1 MPLLELYSGAGGSM
15 ATQGIEEVTEN
26 AIRAVARD
34 CGSLSMECSDV
45 AGYVKGVGQRIG
57 EHLKM
62 LDQLE
67 EVTTRLLGDQAR
79 VSDSTD
85 EARLLSEQA
94 KAKLDAGR
102 EAIEGTIQGF
112 KGLTDL
118 IVQLGERMA
127 GFASA
132 MSQVQTVSS
141 TIETIARKTN
151 MLALN
156 ATIEAARAGDAGRS
170 FAVVAAE
177 VKKLAHDT
185 RAATS
190 QIASTIGELTREA
203 GAVTTEIKTGVER
216 SRAAQSGFGTI
227 SETVREVTE
236 IVGMVDRQTEGIA
249 HSTSMIQTSVDR
261 VKAGLTDFAGD
272 ARANGSE
279 LLSAQ
284 KRLAHLE
291 MLSNTM
297 LDTLANSGAEI
308 DDTPFILKAQEALPR
323 RSRPRSSRRSTRAK
337 SASRTCSTATT
348 RSIEG
353 TNPVQ
358 YEVRFNDA
366 ADQRCPPDPR
376 PHQGRRQPHHRLGDR
391 RHERLSAD
399 PPFRAQPPAG
409 TRSGVERR
417 ALPQQAHHHRRPDP
431 HGARKRP
438 AGDAR
443 DLPDGAGRQVDP
455 GEERLRSVVDQGPPL
470 GQFRAR
476 VPRRLNL
483 ARRTAPTRFTYAGHK
498 PRLYALALGP
508 TAHRLRLQR
517 ARTRGQEWRST
528 GPSTSS
534 RSALPKRS

>member
-1 MPLLELYSGAGGSM
+1 M
-15 ATQGIEEVTEN
+15 ATQGIEQVTED

-45 AGYVKGVGQRIG
+45 AGYVKGVSDRIG
-57 EHLKM
+57 EHLRM
-62 LDQLE
+62 LDGLE
-67 EVTTRLLGDQAR
+67 DVTTRLLGDQAR

-102 EAIEGTIQGF
+102 EAIEGTIEGF

-118 IVQLGERMA
+118 VVQLGERMA

-132 MSQVQTVSS
+132 MNQVQTVSS

-216 SRAAQSGFGTI
+216 SRAAQSGFGQI
-227 SETVREVTE
+227 SDTVREVSE

-261 VKAGLTDFAGD
+261 VKAGLTDFAAD
-272 ARANGSE
+272 ARDNGQE
-279 LLSAQ
+279 LLSAE

-291 MLSNTM
+291 TLSNTM

-308 DDTPFILKAQEALPR
+308 DDTPFILKAQEAA
-323 RSRPRSSRRSTRAK
+323 RAIMV
-337 SASRTCSTATT
+337 T
-348 RSIEG
+348 IERAIDEG
-353 TNPVQ
+353 EVEIDDVFDRDYQLVEGSNPSQ
-358 YEVRFNDA
+358 YAVRFNDA
-366 ADQRCPPDPR
+366 ADKHVRPILDRTKGQDNRIIGSAIGDMNGYLPTHLTERSHEARPDDPVWNDEHCR
-376 PHQGRRQPHHRLGDR
+376 NRRILIDDTTRNALASDKPATLATYRMELGDR
-391 RHERLSAD
+391 FIPVKNVFVPLY
-399 PPFRAQPPAG
+399 FKG
-409 TRSGVERR
+409 RR
-417 ALPQQAHHHRRPDP
+417 WGNFELAY
-431 HGARKRP
+431 
-438 AGDAR
+438 R
-443 DLPDGAGRQVDP
+443 D
-455 GEERLRSVVDQGPPL
+455 E
-470 GQFRAR
+470 
-476 VPRRLNL
+476 
-483 ARRTAPTRFTYAGHK
+483 
-498 PRLYALALGP
+498 
-508 TAHRLRLQR
+508 
-517 ARTRGQEWRST
+517 
-528 GPSTSS
+528 
-534 RSALPKRS
+534 

>member
-1 MPLLELYSGAGGSM
+1 M

-45 AGYVKGVGQRIG
+45 AGYVNGVSDRIG

-67 EVTTRLLGDQAR
+67 DVTNRLLSDQAR

-94 KAKLDAGR
+94 KAKLEAGR
-102 EAIEGTIQGF
+102 DAIEGTIAGF
-112 KGLTDL
+112 KGLTEL
-118 IVQLGERMA
+118 VVQLGERMA

-132 MSQVQTVSS
+132 MHQVQTVSS

-203 GAVTTEIKTGVER
+203 GAVTTEIKSGVER

-227 SETVREVTE
+227 SETVREVSE

-272 ARANGSE
+272 ARANGTE
-279 LLSAQ
+279 LQTAQ

-291 MLSNTM
+291 LLSNTM

-308 DDTPFILKAQEALPR
+308 DDTPFILKAQEVAHQIM
-323 RSRPRSSRRSTRAK
+323 A
-337 SASRTCSTATT
+337 A
-348 RSIEG
+348 IEQAVDSG
-353 TNPVQ
+353 EVTIEDVFDRDYKMLEGSNPVQ
-358 YEVRFNDA
+358 YDVRFNA
-366 ADQRCPPDPR
+366 PADKYVQPILDRTKGADGRIIGSAIGDMNGYLPTHLSERSHPQGPDPVWNDEHCR
-376 PHQGRRQPHHRLGDR
+376 NKRILIDDTTRAALASDKPATLATYRMELGDKFIPVKNVFVPLHFKGRRWGNFEL
-391 RHERLSAD
+391 AY
-399 PPFRAQPPAG
+399 
-409 TRSGVERR
+409 
-417 ALPQQAHHHRRPDP
+417 
-431 HGARKRP
+431 
-438 AGDAR
+438 R
-443 DLPDGAGRQVDP
+443 DD
-455 GEERLRSVVDQGPPL
+455 
-470 GQFRAR
+470 
-476 VPRRLNL
+476 
-483 ARRTAPTRFTYAGHK
+483 
-498 PRLYALALGP
+498 
-508 TAHRLRLQR
+508 
-517 ARTRGQEWRST
+517 
-528 GPSTSS
+528 
-534 RSALPKRS
+534 

>member
-1 MPLLELYSGAGGSM
+1 L
-15 ATQGIEEVTEN
+15 GIEEVTEN

-45 AGYVKGVGQRIG
+45 AGYVTGVATRIG

-67 EVTTRLLGDQAR
+67 EVTTRLLADQAR

-94 KAKLDAGR
+94 KSKLDAGR
-102 EAIEGTIQGF
+102 AAIEGTIDGF

-190 QIASTIGELTREA
+190 QIATTIGELTREA
-203 GAVTTEIKTGVER
+203 SAVTTEIKTGVER
-216 SRAAQSGFGTI
+216 SRAAQSGFGQI
-227 SETVREVTE
+227 SDTVREVSE

-272 ARANGSE
+272 ARENGTE

-308 DDTPFILKAQEALPR
+308 DDTPFILKAQEACR
-323 RSRPRSSRRSTRAK
+323 QIQAVIERAID
-337 SASRTCSTATT
+337 SGELTVEDAFDTDYQ
-348 RSIEG
+348 IVEG
-353 TNPVQ
+353 SNPVQ
-358 YEVRFNDA
+358 YDVRFNDS
-366 ADQRCPPDPR
+366 ADRHVRPILDRVKASDGRIIGSAIGDMNGYLPTHLSERSHPQGPDPVWNDAHCR
-376 PHQGRRQPHHRLGDR
+376 NKRILIDDATRNALASDKPATLATYRMELGEKHIPVKNVFVPLWIKGRRWGNYEL
-391 RHERLSAD
+391 AY
-399 PPFRAQPPAG
+399 
-409 TRSGVERR
+409 
-417 ALPQQAHHHRRPDP
+417 
-431 HGARKRP
+431 
-438 AGDAR
+438 R
-443 DLPDGAGRQVDP
+443 DD
-455 GEERLRSVVDQGPPL
+455 
-470 GQFRAR
+470 
-476 VPRRLNL
+476 
-483 ARRTAPTRFTYAGHK
+483 
-498 PRLYALALGP
+498 
-508 TAHRLRLQR
+508 
-517 ARTRGQEWRST
+517 
-528 GPSTSS
+528 
-534 RSALPKRS
+534 

>member
-1 MPLLELYSGAGGSM
+1 M
-15 ATQGIEEVTEN
+15 ATLGIEEVTEN

-45 AGYVKGVGQRIG
+45 AGYVTGVATRIG

-67 EVTTRLLGDQAR
+67 EVTTRLLADQAR

-94 KAKLDAGR
+94 KSKLDAGR
-102 EAIEGTIQGF
+102 AAIEGTIDGF

-190 QIASTIGELTREA
+190 QIATTIGELTREA
-203 GAVTTEIKTGVER
+203 SAVTTEIKTGVER
-216 SRAAQSGFGTI
+216 SRAAQSGFGQI
-227 SETVREVTE
+227 SDTVREVSE

-272 ARANGSE
+272 ARENGTE

-308 DDTPFILKAQEALPR
+308 DDTPFILKAQEACR
-323 RSRPRSSRRSTRAK
+323 QIQAVIERAID
-337 SASRTCSTATT
+337 SGELTVEDAFDTDYQ
-348 RSIEG
+348 IVEG
-353 TNPVQ
+353 SNPVQ
-358 YEVRFNDA
+358 YDVRFNDS
-366 ADQRCPPDPR
+366 ADRHVRPILDRVKASDGRIIGSAIGDLNGYLPTHLSERSHPQGPDPVWNDAHCR
-376 PHQGRRQPHHRLGDR
+376 NKRILIDDATRNALASDKPATLATYRMELGEKHIPVKNVFVPLWIKGRRWGNYEL
-391 RHERLSAD
+391 AY
-399 PPFRAQPPAG
+399 
-409 TRSGVERR
+409 
-417 ALPQQAHHHRRPDP
+417 
-431 HGARKRP
+431 
-438 AGDAR
+438 R
-443 DLPDGAGRQVDP
+443 DD
-455 GEERLRSVVDQGPPL
+455 
-470 GQFRAR
+470 
-476 VPRRLNL
+476 
-483 ARRTAPTRFTYAGHK
+483 
-498 PRLYALALGP
+498 
-508 TAHRLRLQR
+508 
-517 ARTRGQEWRST
+517 
-528 GPSTSS
+528 
-534 RSALPKRS
+534 

>member
-1 MPLLELYSGAGGSM
+1 M
-15 ATQGIEEVTEN
+15 ATLGIEEVTEN

-45 AGYVKGVGQRIG
+45 AGDVTGVAARIG
-57 EHLKM
+57 EHLRM

-67 EVTTRLLGDQAR
+67 EVTTRLLADQAR

-102 EAIEGTIQGF
+102 EAIDGTIDGF

-132 MSQVQTVSS
+132 MNQVQTVSS

-227 SETVREVTE
+227 SDTVREVSE

-284 KRLAHLE
+284 KRLSHLE

-308 DDTPFILKAQEALPR
+308 DDTPFILKAQDAARLVMAAVD
-323 RSRPRSSRRSTRAK
+323 RAIDEGEVAFEDVFDRDYK
-337 SASRTCSTATT
+337 I
-348 RSIEG
+348 IEG

-358 YEVRFNDA
+358 YRVGFNEAADLHVRPILDRIKGTDGRIIGSAIGDMNGYLPTHLSERSHPQGDDPVWNDA
-366 ADQRCPPDPR
+366 HCRNMRIMIDDQ
-376 PHQGRRQPHHRLGDR
+376 
-391 RHERLSAD
+391 
-399 PPFRAQPPAG
+399 
-409 TRSGVERR
+409 TRM
-417 ALPQQAHHHRRPDP
+417 
-431 HGARKRP
+431 
-438 AGDAR
+438 
-443 DLPDGAGRQVDP
+443 
-455 GEERLRSVVDQGPPL
+455 
-470 GQFRAR
+470 
-476 VPRRLNL
+476 
-483 ARRTAPTRFTYAGHK
+483 
-498 PRLYALALGP
+498 
-508 TAHRLRLQR
+508 
-517 ARTRGQEWRST
+517 
-528 GPSTSS
+528 
-534 RSALPKRS
+534 

>member
-1 MPLLELYSGAGGSM
+1 M

-26 AIRAVARD
+26 AIRSVARD

-45 AGYVKGVGQRIG
+45 AGYVRDVGTRIG
-57 EHLKM
+57 DHLKM

-67 EVTTRLLGDQAR
+67 EVTTRLLADQAR

-94 KAKLDAGR
+94 RAKLEAGR
-102 EAIEGTIQGF
+102 EAIEGTIAGF

-118 IVQLGERMA
+118 VVQLGERMA

-132 MSQVQTVSS
+132 MNQVQMVSS

-216 SRAAQSGFGTI
+216 SRAAQSGFGQI
-227 SETVREVTE
+227 SETVREVSE
-236 IVGMVDRQTEGIA
+236 IVTMVDRQTEGIA

-272 ARANGSE
+272 ARDNGSQ
-279 LLSAQ
+279 LLQAQ
-284 KRLAHLE
+284 KRLEHLE
-291 MLSNTM
+291 LLSNTM

-308 DDTPFILKAQEALPR
+308 DDTPFILKAQEAM
-323 RSRPRSSRRSTRAK
+323 RAIQAVIERGI
-337 SASRTCSTATT
+337 ASGEVSIDDVFDREY
-348 RSIEG
+348 RLIEG
-353 TNPVQ
+353 TNPPQ
-358 YEVRFNDA
+358 YDTRFCDFADRHIQPILDRVKGSDDRLIGSAITDVNGYLPTHLTERSHAPGPDPVWNDA
-366 ADQRCPPDPR
+366 HCRNKRIFMDETTGAAIVSEKPAMLATYRMELGDKFIPVKNVFVPLWVK
-376 PHQGRRQPHHRLGDR
+376 GRRWGNYEL
-391 RHERLSAD
+391 AY
-399 PPFRAQPPAG
+399 
-409 TRSGVERR
+409 
-417 ALPQQAHHHRRPDP
+417 
-431 HGARKRP
+431 
-438 AGDAR
+438 R
-443 DLPDGAGRQVDP
+443 DD
-455 GEERLRSVVDQGPPL
+455 
-470 GQFRAR
+470 
-476 VPRRLNL
+476 
-483 ARRTAPTRFTYAGHK
+483 
-498 PRLYALALGP
+498 
-508 TAHRLRLQR
+508 
-517 ARTRGQEWRST
+517 
-528 GPSTSS
+528 
-534 RSALPKRS
+534 

>member
-1 MPLLELYSGAGGSM
+1 M
-15 ATQGIEEVTEN
+15 ATMGIEEVTEN
-26 AIRAVARD
+26 AVRAVARD

-45 AGYVKGVGQRIG
+45 AGYVQGVATRIG
-57 EHLKM
+57 DNLKM

-67 EVTTRLLGDQAR
+67 EVTIRLLADQAR

-94 KAKLDAGR
+94 KAKLEAGR
-102 EAIEGTIQGF
+102 EAIEGTIAGF
-112 KGLTDL
+112 KGLTEL
-118 IVQLGERMA
+118 VVQLGERMA

-132 MSQVQTVSS
+132 MNQVQTVSS

-203 GAVTTEIKTGVER
+203 GAVTTEIKTGVDR
-216 SRAAQSGFGTI
+216 SRAAQSGFSMI
-227 SETVREVTE
+227 SDTVREVSE

-284 KRLAHLE
+284 KRLSHLE
-291 MLSNTM
+291 MLSSTM

-308 DDTPFILKAQEALPR
+308 DDTPFILKAQEACRQIQVALE
-323 RSRPRSSRRSTRAK
+323 RAIDAGEL
-337 SASRTCSTATT
+337 SMEDAFDTNYQ
-348 RSIEG
+348 IVEG
-353 TNPVQ
+353 SNPVQ
-358 YEVRFNDA
+358 YDTRFNAA
-366 ADQRCPPDPR
+366 ADKHIRPILDRVKASDGRIIGSACGDMNGYLPTHLSERSHPQGPDPVWN
-376 PHQGRRQPHHRLGDR
+376 D
-391 RHERLSAD
+391 
-399 PPFRAQPPAG
+399 
-409 TRSGVERR
+409 
-417 ALPQQAHHHRRPDP
+417 AHCRN
-431 HGARKRP
+431 KRILID
-438 AGDAR
+438 DA
-443 DLPDGAGRQVDP
+443 
-455 GEERLRSVVDQGPPL
+455 
-470 GQFRAR
+470 
-476 VPRRLNL
+476 
-483 ARRTAPTRFTYAGHK
+483 T
-498 PRLYALALGP
+498 
-508 TAHRLRLQR
+508 
-517 ARTRGQEWRST
+517 
-528 GPSTSS
+528 
-534 RSALPKRS
+534 RSALASEQPATLYTYRMELGDKHIPVKNVFVPLWIKGRRWGNYELAYRDD